1 MPRRLHRSRR
11 SSAKPNLLAKPG
23 RRQAASPDIAATRAR
38 GGRTRIVERCGDP
51 TCRHPGYPAIG
62 PTPPPIHL
70 ASPAQRK
77 RARRPCND
85 ENRRRRSSS
94 SRRGPPL
101 RPRHRRH
108 DVENGMNEKKKPT
121 FAAARRKLFYRS
133 PAPRKAKKYRNRFI
147 RAAAPAS
154 GLHTNCCIFRRAPS
168 RKGFGPAAAACR
180 RGRAKLRAG

>member
-1 MPRRLHRSRR
+1 MTGGRRRARHDDAPIGRAFADAAPGIARVPRRLHRSRR

-23 RRQAASPDIAATRAR
+23 RRPGLRHAASPDIAATRAR

-70 ASPAQRK
+70 ASPAPRK

-121 FAAARRKLFYRS
+121 FAAARRKLFLPITR
-133 PAPRKAKKYRNRFI
+133 
-147 RAAAPAS
+147 
-154 GLHTNCCIFRRAPS
+154 TT
-168 RKGFGPAAAACR
+168 
-180 RGRAKLRAG
+180 